1 MDFNMKIL
9 RTLSRIYVEELD
21 DHLDF
26 YEKLLGMKVKMR
38 FPMPD
43 VGLELAQ
50 IEDIIIIAGL
60 PESLKPFKRTQA
72 TLLVDSLEE
81 YEEFLK
87 LNGSKIIQGPQ
98 KVPTGFN
105 MTVQHPDGSIFEY
118 VQHIH

>member
-1 MDFNMKIL
+1 MKIL
-9 RTLSRIYVEELD
+9 KTLSRVYVEELD

-26 YEKLLGMKVKMR
+26 YEKLLDAKVEMR
-38 FPMPD
+38 FPLPW

-50 IEDIIIIAGL
+50 IDDILIVAGSS
-60 PESLKPFKRTQA
+60 ESLKPFKRTQA
-72 TLLVDSLEE
+72 TFLVDSLEE
-81 YEEFLK
+81 YEKFLK
-87 LNGSKIIQGPQ
+87 SNGSKIIQGPQ